1 MCFGIPNNLSNLMA
15 IENLRK
21 NLKKTLAI
29 RSHYDTVTAL
39 SVIAGAK
46 LLEKH
51 FTYNQKQKVGDHKMS
66 LNPAQLKEMVELIRQ
81 AEKSIGSG
89 IKKVS
94 SKEKYF
100 KK

>member
-1 MCFGIPNNLSNLMA
+1 MSLLHCVSEYPTIYPNLMA

-21 NLKKTLAI
+21 FKKRWLF
-29 RSHYDTVTAL
+29 RSHHRYSDPAL

-81 AEKSIGSG
+81 AEKSIGSVLR
-89 IKKVS
+89 K
-94 SKEKYF
+94 
-100 KK
+100 